1 MPMKNPSHPGRL
13 IKSDIDA
20 LGLSIVEAA
29 KGLGISRQQLHSV
42 IAGRAGVTPEMAI
55 RLEKAL
61 GSTADT
67 WLRLQM
73 NYDLAQIRLRAP
85 DIDVKRM
92 TPRGVAKS
100 LLSASQRLD
109 RDDAG
114 NGLDGAG
121 DLGRDLE
128 AAGQFHFDLVAV
140 RQHQNHRDFAV
151 AVIGRGAGG
160 AGRDRLEALGHAFD
174 RQFAAQKDAKA
185 FLHLGRRL
193 IERFDRLDAGAHVLA
208 LYFGGQDHEHGS
220 AGLEQ
225 IAILREAFGE
235 QHRLVMAAR
244 IGQADDAHLVAGLG
258 AALGAGDDRAGDL
271 PCPCA
276 CLHGARKFRP

>member
-42 IAGRAGVTPEMAI
+42 IAGRASVTPEMAI

-92 TPRGVAKS
+92 TPQVA
-100 LLSASQRLD
+100 
-109 RDDAG
+109 
-114 NGLDGAG
+114 
-121 DLGRDLE
+121 
-128 AAGQFHFDLVAV
+128 
-140 RQHQNHRDFAV
+140 
-151 AVIGRGAGG
+151 
-160 AGRDRLEALGHAFD
+160 
-174 RQFAAQKDAKA
+174 
-185 FLHLGRRL
+185 
-193 IERFDRLDAGAHVLA
+193 
-208 LYFGGQDHEHGS
+208 
-220 AGLEQ
+220 
-225 IAILREAFGE
+225 
-235 QHRLVMAAR
+235 
-244 IGQADDAHLVAGLG
+244 
-258 AALGAGDDRAGDL
+258 
-271 PCPCA
+271 
-276 CLHGARKFRP
+276 